1 MFISKIN
8 PDKKWLELT
17 NKEQEVLVDNLCN
30 LKFNVYDTKGLSM
43 AQVAIGGVSLE
54 EVKDNFE
61 VKRIPGLYITGE
73 LLDCTGKCG
82 GYNLGLSWISGLG
95 VE

>member
-1 MFISKIN
+1 
-8 PDKKWLELT
+8 
-17 NKEQEVLVDNLCN
+17 
-30 LKFNVYDTKGLSM
+30 M